1 MQKNDSSR
9 FTNNK
14 NKINDIKNQPDYFL
28 YLHEYFIENNYYKY
42 WKEIIMLINTLF
54 WFENSLFV
62 SSESETT

>member
-14 NKINDIKNQPDYFL
+14 NKIIDIKNQPDYFL

-42 WKEIIMLINTLF
+42 
-54 WFENSLFV
+54 
-62 SSESETT
+62 